1 MGHSSLLGI
10 HDDDHDRPARG
21 RDGPSLGPSDT
32 SDSGSDVAGLEHEDG
47 DDPNLPAD
55 VALEGDRGR
64 PETSSESLAP
74 GLGTDYTGTG
84 ERRSAGGDAGR
95 EAADISVDRIEDP
108 DGNADNDDLRL
119 AGGIGDLARV
129 ADTSVDG
136 DAEEADEEGEEDGAT
151 APPSPAAP
159 APAPVHRRRR
169 R

>member
-10 HDDDHDRPARG
+10 HDDDGQGTPG
-21 RDGPSLGPSDT
+21 RDAKSLGPSDT
-32 SDSGSDVAGLEHEDG
+32 SDSGSDVAGIEDP

-55 VALEGDRGR
+55 VALEGDRSR
-64 PETSSESLAP
+64 PETSSEALAP
-74 GLGTDYTGTG
+74 GLGTDSTGTG

-108 DGNADNDDLRL
+108 DGDADSDDLRL
-119 AGGIGDLARV
+119 AGGIDDLARV
-129 ADTSVDG
+129 ADTSVDS
-136 DAEEADEEGEEDGAT
+136 DAEEADDEDEEADGGAT

-159 APAPVHRRRR
+159 APGPVRRRTR